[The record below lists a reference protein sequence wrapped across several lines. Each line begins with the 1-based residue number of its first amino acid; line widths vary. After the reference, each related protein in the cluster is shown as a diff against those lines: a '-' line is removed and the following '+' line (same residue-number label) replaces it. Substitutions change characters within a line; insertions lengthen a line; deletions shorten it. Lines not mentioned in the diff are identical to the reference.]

1 MAQVSPESLDV
12 TSNGLRVAVI
22 GAGPAGSLLTILL
35 ARRGMQVDVYDRRD
49 DPRSGQD
56 GEGRSINLGLSTRG
70 ITALRAVG
78 MWDRLR
84 QRLVP
89 MRGRMVHQPERPLRF
104 HPYGTNEGQ
113 ILYSVG
119 RGELNAALVDQ
130 AEKHPTARFHFRQ
143 RCVNVDRDAGTV
155 TVADDAGAT
164 STVSA
169 DLVIGADGAFS
180 AVRPFVQR
188 SMPGT
193 HRQDVLEWGYREVT
207 IPANPDG
214 TAKTPLEAL
223 HLWPSDYGL
232 IVAHPNADNSLTGTV
247 LLPHEPIPHRPELTS
262 FAELT
267 TERAVHGFFQET
279 FPDVPGL
286 VPDLAGQF
294 LSHPTG
300 QLITIRTE
308 PWHYRDRVVLVGDA
322 CHAVYPFF
330 GQGVSAA
337 FEDCLILDE
346 CLREDPHDRAAA
358 LARYQQLR
366 KPHTDVLAELS
377 IRNFVELRDR
387 IRSPWHLA
395 RTTADRTLSRIMPRT
410 WQPLYTMVSH
420 TTTPYGEAVR
430 RARRQDRMLA
440 VGMGAAVAGTV
451 AAAGAA
457 AWRLLGRRR

>member
-1 MAQVSPESLDV
+1 
-12 TSNGLRVAVI
+12 
-22 GAGPAGSLLTILL
+22 
-35 ARRGMQVDVYDRRD
+35 
-49 DPRSGQD
+49 
-56 GEGRSINLGLSTRG
+56 
-70 ITALRAVG
+70 
-78 MWDRLR
+78 MWEQLR

-89 MRGRMVHQPERPLRF
+89 MRGRMVHQPDRALRF
-104 HPYGTNEGQ
+104 LPYGTNQDE

-130 AEKHPTARFHFRQ
+130 AEKYETARFHFRR
-143 RCVNVDRDAGTV
+143 RCVDVDRDAGQV
-155 TVADDAGAT
+155 TIADDAG
-164 STVSA
+164 STTTVTA
-169 DLVIGADGAFS
+169 DLIIGADGAFS

-214 TAKTPLEAL
+214 TSKTPLEAL
-223 HLWPSDYGL
+223 HLWPSDFGL
-232 IVAHPNADNSLTGTV
+232 VVAHPNADNSLTGTV
-247 LLPHEPIPHRPELTS
+247 LLPHEPIPDRPELTS

-267 TERAVHGFFQET
+267 SERKVLDFFRAT
-279 FPDVPGL
+279 FPDLPSL
-286 VPDLAGQF
+286 VPDLATQF

-308 PWHYRDRVVLVGDA
+308 PWHYQDRVVLVGDA

-337 FEDCLILDE
+337 FEDCLLLDE
-346 CLREDPHDRAAA
+346 CLRENPADRGAA
-358 LARYQQLR
+358 LASYQRLR

-377 IRNFVELRDR
+377 ISNFVELRDR

-395 RTTADRTLSRIMPRT
+395 RASADRTLHRIMPRR

-420 TTTPYGEAVR
+420 TTTPYGDAVR
-430 RARRQDRMLA
+430 RARRQDRILTW
-440 VGMGAAVAGTV
+440 GMGAVLAGTV
-451 AAAGAA
+451 AAAGSA
-457 AWRLLGRRR
+457 AWRIVGRRR